1 MEKIRFQQAQSLLQ
15 EAGKSSKSTEKL
27 KNPQEGKIDS
37 AIYEEILNKIIETEE
52 FIYSSRPTH
61 NLLQEDAE
69 EFCSQL
75 IDIRNKIDEI
85 LAEFGV
91 LEKEN
96 VEEEVKRLS
105 EKFIFLTSKGN
116 FKKLLTR
123 WGVEPQRIIVAGVPL
138 EADDMRILNPNIPE
152 SALEPIK
159 KKISH
164 VKNDIKRKM
173 GDLDTENIMVVVE
186 KDKSGEVLAKR
197 ATNIYGALVIG
208 KKSLKDMDIL
218 EFKQALKDYHHKQ

>member
-1 MEKIRFQQAQSLLQ
+1 MHKTRFKQAQSLLK
-15 EAGKSSKSTEKL
+15 EAGKSSKTTAKL
-27 KNPQEGKIDS
+27 KKPKEGKIDS
-37 AIYEEILNKIIETEE
+37 SVYGEILNKIIKTEE
-52 FIYSSRPTH
+52 FIYSSRPSH
-61 NLLQEDAE
+61 HLLQEDAE
-69 EFCSQL
+69 EFCSNL

-105 EKFIFLTSKGN
+105 ERFIFLTTKGN

-138 EADDMRILNPNIPE
+138 EAEDMRILNPNIPE
-152 SALEPIK
+152 SAFEPIK

-164 VKNDIKRKM
+164 VKNDINRKM
-173 GDLDTENIMVVVE
+173 NELDAENIIVVVE
-186 KDKSGEVLAKR
+186 KDKSGEILAKR
-197 ATNIYGALVIG
+197 AKDIYGAVVIEKDG
-208 KKSLKDMDIL
+208 LKDIDVP
-218 EFKQALKDYHHKQ
+218 EFKQSLEKHLLS